1 MGSYNTGHIYERVI
15 MGQGAALS
23 LRCSDKV
30 FTDNSG
36 SVLVE
41 ILCA

>member
-1 MGSYNTGHIYERVI
+1 V
-15 MGQGAALS
+15 GQGRALA
-23 LRCSDKV
+23 LRMTDVV

-41 ILCA
+41 VLCA